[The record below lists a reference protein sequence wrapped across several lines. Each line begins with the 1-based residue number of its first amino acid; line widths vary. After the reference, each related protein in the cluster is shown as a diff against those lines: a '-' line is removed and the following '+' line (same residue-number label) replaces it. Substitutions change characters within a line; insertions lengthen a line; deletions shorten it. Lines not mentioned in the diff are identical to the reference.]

1 MRQMPA
7 SRRGQSGVILFISLI
22 VLIAMTLAGI
32 ALMRSV
38 DTNVL
43 VAGNLA
49 FRQATTL
56 AGDWGIEE
64 ARAWLNTNTGTS
76 LYTSQPG
83 VTNGGSYYANFQ
95 SGVDLIGVAPAS
107 DDFNWSGAGS
117 PARNLGNDSAGNEV
131 RYIIHRL
138 CQFDGDPNSAAA
150 NCVKFTGGGGSGAAS
165 TGTKGVVG
173 YGTAALPGVSSV
185 YYRVTVRVSGPRN
198 TLSFVQAIL
207 N

>member
-1 MRQMPA
+1 MRRMPA
-7 SRRGQSGVILFISLI
+7 PRRAQSGVILFIALI
-22 VLIAMTLAGI
+22 VLVAMTLAGI

-49 FRQATTL
+49 FRQGATL
-56 AGDWGIEE
+56 AGDWGVEE
-64 ARAWLNTNTGTS
+64 ARTWLNTNGGTT

-83 VTNGGSYYANFQ
+83 VANGTSYFANFQ
-95 SGVDLIGVAPAS
+95 SGVDLIGVGTAS
-107 DDFNWSGAGS
+107 DDFNWTGGGS
-117 PARNLGNDSAGNEV
+117 AARNLGNDPAGNEV

-150 NCVKFTGGGGSGAAS
+150 NCVKFTGSGGGAAAT

-173 YGTAALPGVSSV
+173 YGTAALPGVSAV
-185 YYRVTVRVSGPRN
+185 YYRVTVRVAGPRN